1 MEEKKRHDRLATL
14 DALASATAAASTLFA
29 EGTAEN
35 KAFGIASATIDTYIG
50 ANQVWKDETL
60 PTIAKIPAVASII
73 LSGLANVKKIASVE
87 IPNKGASGG
96 STASPSIQAPDFN
109 IVGASDQSQLAQTIS
124 QAEQQPV
131 QAFVVAEDVTS
142 AQQLDRNIIQGAS
155 LG

>member
-1 MEEKKRHDRLATL
+1 MEL
-14 DALASATAAASTLFA
+14 
-29 EGTAEN
+29 
-35 KAFGIASATIDTYIG
+35 
-50 ANQVWKDETL
+50 L
-60 PTIAKIPAVASII
+60 PQKH
-73 LSGLANVKKIASVE
+73 NVSLLQKIASVE